1 MNKTKRISRIAG
13 IFYLIV
19 AITGFF
25 IMDTWNKVIVYGD
38 ISATIS
44 NISANESLFRISLL
58 SSVIMTLAW
67 VILSIYLY
75 RIFKALNKTTSLIM
89 VVLVLLGS
97 SMTLFSTLTKTAALE
112 LISTNGKES
121 VDYLVSA
128 FLKLSNSG
136 TMFAYIFFGL
146 WLLPLG
152 ILIYKSDISPSY
164 VRIPLSILVLI
175 AGIGYLIDYLVF
187 QFSSPIDTNVTQFT
201 FYGEVFLL
209 LWLLIKGIK
218 VQERQEL

>member
-25 IMDTWNKVIVYGD
+25 IKDTWDKVIVNGD
-38 ISATIS
+38 IATTIS

-58 SSVIMTLAW
+58 SNVIMTLAW
-67 VILSIYLY
+67 VILSLYLY
-75 RIFKALNKTTSLIM
+75 WIFKALNKMTSLIM

-112 LISTNGKES
+112 LITTNGTES
-121 VDYLVSA
+121 VDYLMSV
-128 FLKLSNSG
+128 FFRLSNSG

-152 ILIYKSDISPSY
+152 ILIYKSDISPKY
-164 VRIPLSILVLI
+164 VKIPLSILVLI
-175 AGIGYLIDYLVF
+175 AGIGYLLDYLIF
-187 QFSSPIDTNVTQFT
+187 QFNLTIDINVTQFT

-209 LWLLIKGIK
+209 LLLLIKGIT
-218 VQERQEL
+218 VQTKE

>member
-1 MNKTKRISRIAG
+1 MNNTTRISRIAG

-25 IMDTWNKVIVYGD
+25 VMDTWTKIIVEGN
-38 ISATIS
+38 ISMTIS

-58 SSVIMTLAW
+58 SNVIMTLAW
-67 VILSIYLY
+67 IMLSLLLH
-75 RIFKALNKTTSLIM
+75 RIFKALSKMTSLIM

-97 SMTLFSTLTKTAALE
+97 SLTLFSTLTKTAALG
-112 LISTNGKES
+112 LVPTNSMES
-121 VDYLVSA
+121 VDNLMTA

-152 ILIYKSDISPSY
+152 ILIYKSDISPNY
-164 VRIPLSILVLI
+164 VRIPLSILILI

-187 QFSSPIDTNVTQFT
+187 QFSLPIDTNVTQFT

-209 LWLLIKGIK
+209 LWLLVKGIK

>member
-1 MNKTKRISRIAG
+1 MMDKTKRISRIAG

-25 IMDTWNKVIVYGD
+25 IMDTWNKVIVNGD
-38 ISATIS
+38 IATTIA
-44 NISANESLFRISLL
+44 NISTNESLFRISLL
-58 SSVIMTLAW
+58 SNVIMTLAW
-67 VILSIYLY
+67 VILSLFLY
-75 RIFKALNKTTSLIM
+75 RIFKALSKMTSLIM

-97 SMTLFSTLTKTAALE
+97 SMTLFSTLTKTAVLK
-112 LISTNGKES
+112 LISTNGTES
-121 VDYLVSA
+121 VDYDYLISA
-128 FLKLSNSG
+128 FLNLSNSG

-152 ILIYKSDISPSY
+152 ILIYKSDISPTY
-164 VRIPLSILVLI
+164 LKIPLSVLVII

-209 LWLLIKGIK
+209 LWLLISAS
-218 VQERQEL
+218 

>member
-25 IMDTWNKVIVYGD
+25 IMDTWNKVMVYGD

-58 SSVIMTLAW
+58 SNVIMTLAW

-75 RIFKALNKTTSLIM
+75 RIFNALNKTTSLIM

-112 LISTNGKES
+112 LITTNSKES

-164 VRIPLSILVLI
+164 VKIPLSILVLI

-187 QFSSPIDTNVTQFT
+187 QFNSPIDKNVTQFT

-218 VQERQEL
+218 VQKRQEL

>member
-1 MNKTKRISRIAG
+1 MNKIMRTSRIAG
-13 IFYLIV
+13 IYYLIV

-25 IMDTWNKVIVYGD
+25 TADVWNKLIVNGD
-38 ISATIS
+38 IAKTIS

-58 SSVIMTLAW
+58 SNVIMTLAW
-67 VILSIYLY
+67 VILSLYLF
-75 RIFKALNKTTSLIM
+75 RIFKELSKMTSLIM

-97 SMTLFSTLTKTAALE
+97 TMTLFCALTKITGLG
-112 LISTNGKES
+112 LISSSETEQVNILISSFFE
-121 VDYLVSA
+121 
-128 FLKLSNSG
+128 LSNSG
-136 TMFAYIFFGL
+136 SMFAYIFFGL

-152 ILIYKSDISPSY
+152 TLIYQSDISPKY

-175 AGIGYLIDYLVF
+175 AGIGYLVDYLIF
-187 QFSSPIDTNVTQFT
+187 LFNLTIDIKITQFT

-218 VQERQEL
+218 VQESK